1 MLVFYLPII
10 FLEAMFETNA
20 SLPDNNRETI
30 VNEVREG

>member
-20 SLPDNNRETI
+20 SLPDNRETI